1 MAEAMLLMF
10 QSGSV
15 DGNSAPL
22 LPNLTDIVT
31 GDPGPASMHQ
41 KFKTFSRTPPNSTQ
55 QTKGKYSTLARVEK
69 IPAEKS
75 SKEFHGAGRDQGR
88 KSLMKAQCRM

>member
-1 MAEAMLLMF
+1 MAEALLLMF
-10 QSGSV
+10 QSGV
-15 DGNSAPL
+15 APL

-69 IPAEKS
+69 IPAEKK
-75 SKEFHGAGRDQGR
+75 SKEFHGAGSDQGR
-88 KSLMKAQCRM
+88 KKPNESAV